1 MNNVLV
7 IGASSGIANALI
19 NTFIEDNNIDQI
31 VAISRGESNK
41 KLADHPKV
49 VWKISNYSESSI
61 ETIISEL
68 KNFQSSFIKV
78 FICNGV
84 LHTNEIYPEK
94 KIEDLSAVHLQEI
107 FQINTIVPSLWLKML
122 RRLLLGK
129 KICQVVL
136 FSARIGSIGDNQL
149 GGWYSYRASKAAL
162 NMLVKTASIEYAR
175 RAKNVQL
182 VLFHP
187 GTTDTLLSKPFQA
200 NVPKEKLFTTEFVAK
215 QLLSVLSDRINE
227 NNKKILFVD
236 WDNKLIPW

>member
-1 MNNVLV
+1 M

-19 NTFIEDNNIDQI
+19 NIFVADKNIDKV
-31 VAISRGESNK
+31 VAVSRGKCNNN
-41 KLADHPKV
+41 LVGHPKID
-49 VWKISNYSESSI
+49 WKISNYSEYSI
-61 ETIISEL
+61 ERLMTE
-68 KNFQSSFIKV
+68 FECYQGSFIKV

-84 LHTNEIYPEK
+84 LHTNDIYPEK

-107 FQINTIVPSLWLKML
+107 FQVNTIVPSLWIKVL
-122 RRLLLGK
+122 RQLLVSK
-129 KICQVVL
+129 KLCQVVL

-162 NMLVKTASIEYAR
+162 NMLVKTASIEYSR

-187 GTTDTLLSKPFQA
+187 GTTDTSLSKPFQA
-200 NVPKEKLFTTEFVAK
+200 NVPKEKLFSTEFVAS
-215 QLLSVLSDRINE
+215 QLLSVLNNRADE
-227 NNKKILFVD
+227 KNKKILFID